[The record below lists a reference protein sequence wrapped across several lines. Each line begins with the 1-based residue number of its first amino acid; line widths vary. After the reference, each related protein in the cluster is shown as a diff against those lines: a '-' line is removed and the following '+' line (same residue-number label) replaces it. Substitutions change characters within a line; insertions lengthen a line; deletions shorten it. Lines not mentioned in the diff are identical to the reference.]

1 MENPESFG
9 DQLFDLLRQRL
20 GDRQGDFILPPPVFH
35 TMQGKILA
43 FDPEAGTLSSRFPI
57 LPGYLNPYGSMQGGF
72 VAAAVDN
79 TLGPLSMLVAPP
91 NVTRRLEIKYSQ
103 AVTPDLIYILVE
115 GKYLGIEGQYLKF
128 NADVRAP
135 AGNLLARARSY
146 HWVTGQ

>member
-1 MENPESFG
+1 M
-9 DQLFDLLRQRL
+9 
-20 GDRQGDFILPPPVFH
+20 
-35 TMQGKILA
+35 A

-72 VAAAVDN
+72 IAAAVDN